1 MQDAHEH
8 DADRLPEV
16 EQVTDP
22 RVAEYLLR
30 FTQVGPERDD
40 AGAGHERGGVG
51 RHHRVDVHVDD
62 ARAGRGPVDDLVG
75 VGHVR

>member
-51 RHHRVDVHVDD
+51 RHIGPCRF
-62 ARAGRGPVDDLVG
+62 ARRKMTGPG
-75 VGHVR
+75 